1 MKVNKK
7 LVAWLMS
14 KFNVG
19 KIDRIVSN
27 MPLIRI
33 IYKLLIQKTID
44 YDFPTHLFIES
55 TSACNLSCKMCPRTE
70 GNTLIGNMDFEI
82 FKKII
87 DEAKNYGPRSFC
99 LHLFGEPLLAPNL
112 IEMIKYIKAANL
124 NNTILLTTNA
134 TLLTGEKARALVKYQ
149 VDKIAISFTSPDP
162 KTYFEKTGV
171 DKLAIVEKNIN
182 NLIMVKEENKS
193 NNPLI
198 FLRMIVAKD
207 TSDQTKDFIKKW
219 KNKKVIAELRE
230 MHNYGGNIKES
241 NIKNQKKRYPCYHLW
256 LSPAIHWN
264 GDVSICCDDYARKA
278 LLGNIKNQPLYEIWN
293 GQKISHYRKLH
304 LQGKYNQMPICG
316 DCDVWNIYSD
326 LFFDWQKK

>member
-1 MKVNKK
+1 
-7 LVAWLMS
+7 
-14 KFNVG
+14 
-19 KIDRIVSN
+19 
-27 MPLIRI
+27 
-33 IYKLLIQKTID
+33 
-44 YDFPTHLFIES
+44 
-55 TSACNLSCKMCPRTE
+55 
-70 GNTLIGNMDFEI
+70 
-82 FKKII
+82 
-87 DEAKNYGPRSFC
+87 
-99 LHLFGEPLLAPNL
+99 
-112 IEMIKYIKAANL
+112 
-124 NNTILLTTNA
+124 
-134 TLLTGEKARALVKYQ
+134 
-149 VDKIAISFTSPDP
+149 
-162 KTYFEKTGV
+162 
-171 DKLAIVEKNIN
+171 
-182 NLIMVKEENKS
+182 MVKEENKS